1 MWKYKI
7 AKQLVACIRFV
18 YNKLQC
24 GLNWI
29 KMWFKYGVKEITSK
43 KINIFDWNVKRK
55 VFHLWLIIINIKLT
69 TNEKKAQKW
78 LIFLI
83 C

>member
-43 KINIFDWNVKRK
+43 KINIFD
-55 VFHLWLIIINIKLT
+55 
-69 TNEKKAQKW
+69 
-78 LIFLI
+78 
-83 C
+83 